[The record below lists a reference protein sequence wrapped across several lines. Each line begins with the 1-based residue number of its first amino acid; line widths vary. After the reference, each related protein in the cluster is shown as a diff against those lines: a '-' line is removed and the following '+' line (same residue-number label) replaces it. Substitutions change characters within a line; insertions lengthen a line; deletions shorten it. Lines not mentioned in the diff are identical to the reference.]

1 MRDCTHQLFHFE
13 SVVLSPAHC
22 ALSAHWLAG
31 THSDAM
37 LTEHCRVA
45 VFLQRKLF
53 RDVFASVDNTHNW
66 PEVVSG
72 LAKSR
77 QVVMDI
83 VFIEQLS
90 VITTIGVYDWEQ
102 TIEQKLVFDIEMAW
116 DNRKAAASDDVS
128 DCLSYADISELVIS
142 HVEGG
147 RFALVERVAE
157 EIADLLLEKF
167 QSPWVRIKVSKP
179 GR

>member
-1 MRDCTHQLFHFE
+1 MLCSWGLAA
-13 SVVLSPAHC
+13 SLSSCNANY
-22 ALSAHWLAG
+22 LG
-31 THSDAM
+31 
-37 LTEHCRVA
+37 
-45 VFLQRKLF
+45 
-53 RDVFASVDNTHNW
+53 DVFASVDNTHNW

-128 DCLSYADISELVIS
+128 DCLSYADISEAVIN

-179 GR
+179 GAVARAANVGVVIERGLNLKQNFSGHTR